1 MCGYIFFFV
10 TLKFENL
17 KGEHLSGDHRSN
29 DSEWDRPLVPHQL
42 HLSGAQPLPQQL
54 QNAASNPEPPAS
66 GTTSAT
72 AAASSSLQKKR
83 GNHMKWLHHKLH
95 GSDKSHVLVEGRK
108 SYPCCFTITF
118 CAGFKS
124 HNHHNLRCSAILAG
138 HCIPHS
144 WQETESSIQLPI
156 QGLPSS
162 NQAWLAGKST
172 SNSSLILHYVKPG
185 GFPS

>member
-1 MCGYIFFFV
+1 
-10 TLKFENL
+10 
-17 KGEHLSGDHRSN
+17 
-29 DSEWDRPLVPHQL
+29 
-42 HLSGAQPLPQQL
+42 
-54 QNAASNPEPPAS
+54 
-66 GTTSAT
+66 
-72 AAASSSLQKKR
+72 
-83 GNHMKWLHHKLH
+83 MKCLHHKLH

-162 NQAWLAGKST
+162 NQTWLAGKST